1 MCMST
6 LQCSTNKKVIMHA
19 DLISVGHLYKHF
31 YLRLFVVLLWLTVGT
46 MYLLPPTL
54 MIIGNSYCIL
64 PICTSQSYELCL
76 PYGLVTVFKPNDQQE
91 IQESGLQGN
100 VLQCNVM

>member
-1 MCMST
+1 MQI
-6 LQCSTNKKVIMHA
+6 LF
-19 DLISVGHLYKHF
+19 SVGHLYKHF

-64 PICTSQSYELCL
+64 PICTSQSYELYL

-91 IQESGLQGN
+91 IQESGLQDN